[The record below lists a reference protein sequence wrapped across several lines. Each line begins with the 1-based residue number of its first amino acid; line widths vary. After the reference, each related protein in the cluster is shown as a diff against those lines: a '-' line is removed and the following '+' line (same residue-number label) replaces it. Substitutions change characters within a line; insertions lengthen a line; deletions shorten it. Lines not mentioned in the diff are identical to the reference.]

1 MRNGLSRVVVA
12 SLLSSPFVLAQ
23 AAARSG
29 AVQAVNTARPND
41 ISGVWAPKANT
52 QGSGMDGGTAVLA
65 FSRDL
70 PFMTS
75 WAKGKYEVIRQGTSG
90 PFERARDEMDP
101 HIHCI
106 PYGMPRIFA
115 VNEPFEIVQA
125 QGRVFMLFEADH
137 LVRRIYTDGRKHP
150 KDADATYMGH
160 SIGRQDRDALVV
172 DTVGLSDLTW
182 LDSIGH
188 PHSDALHV
196 VERIRRVDRST
207 LEINFTFDDPKAYVK
222 PWGGTKVF
230 ELKPEWQ
237 LSEQLACEDHLREY
251 HIPKLLRGEPE

>member
-1 MRNGLSRVVVA
+1 MRSLSGLVVA
-12 SLLSSPFVLAQ
+12 SLLFSPFMPAQ
-23 AAARSG
+23 VSARTGTAKGARAARL
-29 AVQAVNTARPND
+29 ND
-41 ISGVWAPKANT
+41 ISGVWAPKVNA
-52 QGSGMDGGTAVLA
+52 QESGMDGGPAVLA
-65 FSRDL
+65 FSKEL
-70 PFMTS
+70 PSMTS
-75 WAKGKYEVIRQGTSG
+75 WAKGKYDLIRQGTNG

-106 PYGMPRIFA
+106 PYGMPRVFA
-115 VNEPFEIVQA
+115 VNQPFEIVQA

-150 KDADATYMGH
+150 EDADATYMGH
-160 SIGRQDRDALVV
+160 SIGRWDQDALLV

-188 PHSDALHV
+188 PHSDALRI

-207 LEINFTFDDPKAYVK
+207 LEINFTFDDLKAYVK
-222 PWGGTKVF
+222 PWSGTKVF

-237 LSEQLACEDHLREY
+237 ISEQFACEDHLREY